1 MQRLWRYRC
10 EFLAFRCAVCVC
22 EMLPVAWVDGIAH
35 TLAWLLCDV
44 LPAKWT
50 RKDVAMEN
58 ISRAFGRTHTAAQQ
72 HEILRGM
79 WIHLFRMIP
88 EMVQAPR
95 KLHVYS
101 YRRIVRFAD
110 FHPTVEAMCSGRRVI
125 FVGGHFGNWEVGIS
139 TFGLWGFPLGVIARA
154 LDNPYLHDWFKE
166 YREATGHRL
175 MLKRG
180 DFDDMLE
187 LLSRGGHL
195 GLLGDQDAGSR
206 GLFVDFFGHPAST
219 FKSIALLALEY
230 DALLM
235 VGYSSRSQDNF
246 HAQHWV
252 EFEMGCEA
260 LIDPRTITAQD
271 PVRDITEK
279 YTQALERMIR
289 RSPEQYFWVHRRWKS
304 EPRVRRKAAA

>member
-1 MQRLWRYRC
+1 MRHSWRHWC
-10 EFLAFRCAVCVC
+10 EFQAFRCAVCVC
-22 EMLPVAWVDGIAH
+22 EMLPVVWVDSLAH

-44 LPAKWT
+44 LPARWT
-50 RKDVAMEN
+50 RKAVAMEN
-58 ISRAFGRTHTAAQQ
+58 IGRAFGQTHTLKQQ
-72 HEILRGM
+72 EAILRQM
-79 WIHLFRMIP
+79 WVHLFRMIP
-88 EMVQAPR
+88 EMVQGPR
-95 KLHVYS
+95 KLHIHS
-101 YRRIVRFAD
+101 YRRIVRYAEYQ
-110 FHPTVEAMCSGRRVI
+110 PTVEAMCSGRRVI
-125 FVGGHFGNWEVGIS
+125 FVGGHFGNWELGIS

-154 LDNPYLHDWFKE
+154 LDNPYLHEWFKE
-166 YREATGHRL
+166 YREGTGHRL

-180 DFDDMLE
+180 DFDEMLE

-195 GLLGDQDAGSR
+195 ALLGDQDAGSR

-235 VGYSSRSQDNF
+235 VGYSTRSKDSF
-246 HAQHWV
+246 HQQHWV

-260 LIDPRTITAQD
+260 LIDPRTITAAD
-271 PVRDITEK
+271 PVRAITEE

-304 EPRVRRKAAA
+304 EPRVRRKAA